1 VILTDKEL
9 RRLGPELLDPY
20 EVKNVQPASID
31 LRLGQSFRVFKR
43 HSRASIDLAAVPDQD
58 SITEEIIV
66 PWYRNPDGT
75 PGDER
80 GGMVVHPGEMILG
93 STLECIT
100 VPGYLAN
107 KPGPASCGLCHPPA
121 APLVERG
128 MVEFADGRPTP
139 EPDPPTP
146 NEPGVILRCT
156 GLERIAPPVPTS
168 APKLVVPTPSEAKG
182 LSTPEQ
188 AVSGPVGPQ
197 RHNPPRGPAK
207 TAASARK
214 TKKSPPPPPAPSLF

>member
-1 VILTDKEL
+1 MAKTGT
-9 RRLGPELLDPY
+9 RNYSTRGT
-20 EVKNVQPASID
+20 Q
-31 LRLGQSFRVFKR
+31 GGMTCR
-43 HSRASIDLAAVPDQD
+43 HSPTLRWRVKAG
-58 SITEEIIV
+58 
-66 PWYRNPDGT
+66 PWFKP
-75 PGDER
+75 
-80 GGMVVHPGEMILG
+80 
-93 STLECIT
+93 
-100 VPGYLAN
+100 AN

-156 GLERIAPPVPTS
+156 GLERIAPPVPTP

-197 RHNPPRGPAK
+197 RHNPPRGPVK

>member
-1 VILTDKEL
+1 MAKTGT
-9 RRLGPELLDPY
+9 RNYSTRGT
-20 EVKNVQPASID
+20 Q
-31 LRLGQSFRVFKR
+31 GGMTCR
-43 HSRASIDLAAVPDQD
+43 HSPTLRWRVKAG
-58 SITEEIIV
+58 
-66 PWYRNPDGT
+66 PWFKP
-75 PGDER
+75 
-80 GGMVVHPGEMILG
+80 
-93 STLECIT
+93 
-100 VPGYLAN
+100 AN

-139 EPDPPTP
+139 EPDPPSP

-156 GLERIAPPVPTS
+156 GLERIAPPVPKP

-182 LSTPEQ
+182 PVIPPEQ

-197 RHNPPRGPAK
+197 RHNPPRGPVK

>member
-1 VILTDKEL
+1 VILVDSEL
-9 RRLGPELLDPY
+9 RKLGPTLLDPY

-75 PGDER
+75 SGDER

-100 VPGYLAN
+100 VPGYLAMQLVG
-107 KPGPASCGLCHPPA
+107 KSSLARLGLLPHVEAGWFDPGWHGIGTLEIANLGA
-121 APLVERG
+121 
-128 MVEFADGRPTP
+128 TP
-139 EPDPPTP
+139 I
-146 NEPGVILRCT
+146 ILRPGMLICQSRWMHVD
-156 GLERIAPPVPTS
+156 GEPEHLYGS
-168 APKLVVPTPSEAKG
+168 ANLGSHYQDAKG
-182 LSTPEQ
+182 AEGSKYE
-188 AVSGPVGPQ
+188 G
-197 RHNPPRGPAK
+197 
-207 TAASARK
+207 
-214 TKKSPPPPPAPSLF
+214 